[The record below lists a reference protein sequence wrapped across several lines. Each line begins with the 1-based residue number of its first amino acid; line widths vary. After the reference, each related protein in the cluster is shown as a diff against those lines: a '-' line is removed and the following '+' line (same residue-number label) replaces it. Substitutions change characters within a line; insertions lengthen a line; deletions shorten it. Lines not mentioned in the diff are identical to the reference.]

1 MFAVMR
7 RGPGPSSVGVNRR
20 DLEMKAQH
28 SGDGDAAAA
37 VRLLPGNPPVISMS
51 AISRKRAKQKHRN
64 HLCFNRLGEVPR
76 VFAKQ
81 SDCTEDLNI

>member
-7 RGPGPSSVGVNRR
+7 RGPGPSGVGVNRR

>member
-1 MFAVMR
+1 M
-7 RGPGPSSVGVNRR
+7 SVLAEESVNRR
-20 DLEMKAQH
+20 DLQMKALR
-28 SGDGDAAAA
+28 SGDGDVSTA
-37 VRLLPGNPPVISMS
+37 VKLLPGNPPVISMS
-51 AISRKRAKQKHRN
+51 VISRKRAKQKHRN